1 MKKIIYI
8 LIISLRLFTFSNQ
21 TFAQSGRHEFSIL
34 NFKTE
39 NNIVLPNATIVYT
52 TFGKLNKAKDN
63 AILLPS
69 HYMANYNGYGFLIGK
84 DKSLDT
90 TKYFLIAT
98 ELFGNGRSSSP
109 NNTPEPFHGPR
120 FPIMTIRDNVI
131 AVHSLLTNDLKINH
145 LAAVIGF
152 SMGAQQAFQWAISYP
167 TFANKIVAIN
177 GTAKNYPHGVVRLDG
192 QIAALTT
199 DNEFNNGDYT
209 SSPLKGIEAFSV
221 VWSGW
226 LYSQEW
232 WRRELWKEK
241 NPEKSV
247 QQRLKETTDLF
258 KGLDANNLISQART
272 WQLHDISTSEGF
284 DGNIEKAIASIKVP
298 VLYMPSETDLYF
310 PIGDAKYEASF
321 NEKILLKPIKSL
333 WGHVAGVGSNQEDN
347 KFVND
352 NIISF
357 LDAK

>member
-1 MKKIIYI
+1 MKKLNYFLLII
-8 LIISLRLFTFSNQ
+8 LIQVIFLIQS
-21 TFAQSGRHEFSIL
+21 FAQSGRHEFSL
-34 NFKTE
+34 SNFKTE
-39 NNIVLPNATIVYT
+39 NNIVLPKATIVYT
-52 TFGKLNKAKDN
+52 TFGKLNEAKDN

-69 HYMANYNGYGFLIGK
+69 HYMANFNGYGFLIGK

-109 NNTPEPFHGPR
+109 DNTPEPFHGPR
-120 FPIMTIRDNVI
+120 FPLITIRDNVS
-131 AVHSLLTNDLKINH
+131 AVHSLLLNEFNINH
-145 LAAVIGF
+145 LVAVIGF

-167 TFANKIVAIN
+167 LFANKIVAIN

-192 QIAALTT
+192 QIAALTA
-199 DNEFNNGDYT
+199 DNEFKNGDYAT
-209 SSPLKGIEAFSV
+209 PPTKGVEAFSV

-241 NPEKSV
+241 NPEKSL

-284 DGNIEKAIASIKVP
+284 NGNIEKAIASIKVP
-298 VLYMPSETDLYF
+298 VLYMPSATDLYF
-310 PIGDAKYEASF
+310 PIGDAEFEASF
-321 NEKILLKPIKSL
+321 NKKIILKPIQSL

-347 KFVND
+347 KFVNE

-357 LDAK
+357 LGAK